1 MSLSATRAPSPQAPP
16 PPQLPPRRL
25 RSKDKFSRFD
35 IKFSPYFLIAPFFI
49 VFGIFGLYPMLRTF
63 WISLHN
69 WNLINERRRA
79 FVGLDNYAALLDDK
93 WFWNAT
99 FNTVGLFLVATVPQ
113 LLLALVIANMLNRGL
128 RARTFFRVSILV
140 PNVTSVAAVGIVFA
154 TLFQR
159 DFGVVN
165 WLLSLVD
172 IDAIDWRNQ
181 RWASWTVLATMV
193 DWRWTGYNALIFLAG
208 MQAIPKDLYE
218 SAAIDG
224 ASRSRQF
231 WTITLPMLRPTLI
244 FVVIVS
250 TIGGLQLFTEPL
262 ILGQGTP
269 DGGGILHPYQTLAL
283 MMFENGL
290 VQYSRAG
297 YGAAIGGML
306 FLMIM
311 LFSLFN
317 FILIRRSVR

>member
-1 MSLSATRAPSPQAPP
+1 MSLSATRAPSPPAP

-25 RSKDKFSRFD
+25 RSKDRFSRFD
-35 IKFSPYFLIAPFFI
+35 LRVSPYVFIAPFFV
-49 VFGIFGLYPMLRTF
+49 VFGVFGLYPMLRTF
-63 WISLHN
+63 WMSLHK
-69 WNLINERRRA
+69 WNLTVPERA
-79 FVGLDNYAALLDDK
+79 TFIGLDNYAKLLDDK

-99 FNTVGLFLVATVPQ
+99 FNTLGLFLVATIPQ
-113 LLLALVIANMLNRGL
+113 MLLALFIANMLNRGL
-128 RARTFFRVSILV
+128 RWRTFFRMSILV

-159 DFGVVN
+159 DFGVIN
-165 WLLSLVD
+165 WILHFFD
-172 IDAIDWRNQ
+172 IEAIDWRNR

-224 ASRSRQF
+224 ANRTRQF
-231 WTITLPMLRPTLI
+231 WTITMPMLRPTLI

-262 ILGQGTP
+262 IFGGETS
-269 DGGGILHPYQTLAL
+269 GGGILHPYQTLAL
-283 MMFENGL
+283 YMFENGL

-306 FLMIM
+306 FVMIM
-311 LFSLFN
+311 IFSLLN
-317 FILIRRSVR
+317 FLLIRRSVR

>member
-1 MSLSATRAPSPQAPP
+1 V
-16 PPQLPPRRL
+16 
-25 RSKDKFSRFD
+25 F
-35 IKFSPYFLIAPFFI
+35 IAPFFV
-49 VFGIFGLYPMLRTF
+49 VFGVFGLYPMLRTF
-63 WISLHN
+63 WMSLHK
-69 WNLINERRRA
+69 WNLTVPERA
-79 FVGLDNYAALLDDK
+79 TFIGLDNYAKLLDDK

-99 FNTVGLFLVATVPQ
+99 FNTLGLFLVATIPQ
-113 LLLALVIANMLNRGL
+113 MLLALFIANMLNRGL
-128 RARTFFRVSILV
+128 RWRTFFRMSILV

-159 DFGVVN
+159 DFGVIN
-165 WLLSLVD
+165 WILHFFD
-172 IDAIDWRNQ
+172 IEAIDWRNR

-224 ASRSRQF
+224 ANRTRQF
-231 WTITLPMLRPTLI
+231 WTITMPMLRPTLI

-262 ILGQGTP
+262 IFGGETS
-269 DGGGILHPYQTLAL
+269 GGGILHPYQTLAL
-283 MMFENGL
+283 YMFENGL

-306 FLMIM
+306 FVMIM
-311 LFSLFN
+311 IFSLLN
-317 FILIRRSVR
+317 FLLIRRSVR

>member
-1 MSLSATRAPSPQAPP
+1 MSLSATRAPSPHAPP
-16 PPQLPPRRL
+16 TQLPPRRL

-35 IKFSPYFLIAPFFI
+35 LKVSPYVFIAPFFI

-63 WISLHN
+63 WMSLHK
-69 WNLINERRRA
+69 WNLIAPERA
-79 FVGLDNYAALLDDK
+79 QFIGLDNYTALLKDDK
-93 WFWNAT
+93 FWGAT
-99 FNTVGLFLVATVPQ
+99 FNTLGLFLVATVPQ

-128 RARTFFRVSILV
+128 RWRTFFRMSILV

-159 DFGVVN
+159 DYGVIN
-165 WLLSLVD
+165 WVLGFLD
-172 IDAIDWRNQ
+172 IDPINWRYV
-181 RWASWTVLATMV
+181 RWGSWTALSAMV

-244 FVVIVS
+244 FVSIVS

-262 ILGQGTP
+262 IFSNGDPT
-269 DGGGILHPYQTLAL
+269 GGGSLRPYQTLAL
-283 MMFENGL
+283 YMYENSIDHNS
-290 VQYSRAG
+290 QAG
-297 YGAAIGGML
+297 YGAAVGGMM
-306 FLMIM
+306 FLMII

-317 FILIRRSVR
+317 FLLIRRSVR